1 MIVQKLEL
9 PVCHS
14 NSWMI
19 AKKALGVSQ
28 RDQLTHSLRNGRDTG
43 SKVMGGEV
51 MGGKGYGR
59 RITRLS
65 TFPLVVLHH
74 LRAMVEGN
82 EGRQ

>member
-1 MIVQKLEL
+1 MIVQKLEP

-28 RDQLTHSLRNGRDTG
+28 GDQLTHSIRNGGDT
-43 SKVMGGEV
+43 GGEV
-51 MGGKGYGR
+51 MGGEVTGGKSYGR

-65 TFPLVVLHH
+65 TFPLVVHH